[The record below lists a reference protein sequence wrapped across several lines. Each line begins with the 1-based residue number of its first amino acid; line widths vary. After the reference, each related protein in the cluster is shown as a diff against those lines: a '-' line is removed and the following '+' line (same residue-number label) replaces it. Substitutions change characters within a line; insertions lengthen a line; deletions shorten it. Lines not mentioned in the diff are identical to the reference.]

1 MYCPN
6 CGSSQPTEKKFCPA
20 CGTNLAI
27 VTAAL
32 SGQLAQNSDNNPLAL
47 AQAKARKEIAAAIY
61 KGAPGAGL
69 LLAALFIFLIL
80 PPGVSVWICFGL
92 IIGGISA
99 LGRGIGQY
107 YLARGD
113 LQAAE
118 LEAQKSFQS
127 TSAPRPLHAS
137 TAAPT
142 NPIPPLSVTEQTTR
156 RLD

>member
-6 CGSSQPTEKKFCPA
+6 CGANQPTEKKFCPA

-32 SGQLAQNSDNNPLAL
+32 SGQLAQTSDNNSLAL

-118 LEAQKSFQS
+118 LEAQKSFQP
-127 TSAPRPLHAS
+127 TPAPRPLHAS
-137 TAAPT
+137 SAPT